1 MLDRTSGLICGALNG
16 SAAASRT
23 TCLINHRGKRA
34 AGTGARRKKKRDV
47 GNLLENV
54 VFAAKTDETTAI

>member
-1 MLDRTSGLICGALNG
+1 MRRAQWERGRISYNLFDKPSGETRRRNR
-16 SAAASRT
+16 SASQ
-23 TCLINHRGKRA
+23 
-34 AGTGARRKKKRDV
+34 KKRDV